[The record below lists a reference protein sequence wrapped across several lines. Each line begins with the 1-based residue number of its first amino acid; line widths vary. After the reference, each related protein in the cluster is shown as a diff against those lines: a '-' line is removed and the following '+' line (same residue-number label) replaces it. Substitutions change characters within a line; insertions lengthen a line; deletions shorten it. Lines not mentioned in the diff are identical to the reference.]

1 MAFRGCALV
10 LAFLWASAALAQSPP
25 NPDDELSRI
34 PTEEAKPLPA
44 APPSASPLGQL
55 HRKLYVE
62 GATQAAVLRSSLD
75 VPVPSPN
82 PPTLEARL
90 FADALLEWI
99 PRRDLSIHF
108 SARAGLRA
116 ADDIPFA
123 THENIRVDLRELYLS
138 WQPFNGAFLDAGRIN
153 LKNGVALGFN
163 PTDFFKTR
171 AAVEPLSLDPAVLR
185 EDRLGTLML
194 RGQYTWGFGSISAA
208 YAPRLTSLTP
218 LYTSS
223 TLPSIDPMF
232 DRTNAHHRLLVKG
245 NVDLVA
251 DFSPEVLF
259 YDEDGNLRVGVNIAQ
274 SLGKKVVAYA
284 EWAGGEGTGLA
295 NEALSY
301 GVRTGTLPSAAASA
315 LGASSGAHFQNDVSA
330 GLSYA
335 NESKMTF
342 WLEYHL
348 HQAGFSRQD
357 WSSWFADGNGPGGSF
372 LSPTLWYIRGYA
384 QEQQTPVS
392 RHALFLRADW
402 VDAFVFNL
410 ELTAFANVNLY
421 DGSTLA
427 QITASYSVTDYWTVG
442 AIGAAYI
449 GTRQSEFG
457 SLPSA
462 LSALFTVRRHF

>member
-1 MAFRGCALV
+1 MAFRACVLALV
-10 LAFLWASAALAQSPP
+10 GLWASAAGAQSPP
-25 NPDDELSRI
+25 VPDDELSRI
-34 PTEEAKPLPA
+34 PTEEPKPPPTEPA
-44 APPSASPLGQL
+44 SAPRLGRI
-55 HRKLYVE
+55 HGTLYVE
-62 GATQAAVLRSSLD
+62 SATQAAGLRSNLD
-75 VPVPSPN
+75 VPSPPPN
-82 PPTLEARL
+82 PPKIEARL

-108 SARAGLRA
+108 SGRAGLRV
-116 ADDIPFA
+116 ADDLPFP
-123 THENIRVDLRELYLS
+123 THENIRVDWRELYLS
-138 WQPFNGAFLDAGRIN
+138 WQPFNGAFVDLGRIN
-153 LKNGVALGFN
+153 LKSGVALGFN

-171 AAVEPLSLDPAVLR
+171 AVVEPLSVDPAALR

-194 RGQYTWGFGSISAA
+194 RGQYTWSFGSISAA
-208 YAPRLTSLTP
+208 YAPRLTSVSP
-218 LYTSS
+218 LYTNSN
-223 TLPSIDPMF
+223 LPSVDPMF

-245 NVDLVA
+245 NVDLFG

-259 YDEDGNLRVGVNIAQ
+259 YDEDGNLRWGANIAQ

-284 EWAGGEGTGLA
+284 EWAGGREAGLA

-301 GVRTGTLPSAAASA
+301 GVRTGSLPSAAASA
-315 LGASSGAHFQNDVSA
+315 LGTSSSAHFQNDLSA

-357 WSSWFADGNGPGGSF
+357 WSTWFAEGTGPGGSF
-372 LSPTLWYIRGYA
+372 LAPTLWYIRGYA
-384 QEQQTPVS
+384 QEQQAPAS
-392 RHALFLRADW
+392 KHALFLRADW
-402 VDAFVFNL
+402 TDAFVFNL

-427 QITASYSVTDYWTVG
+427 QVTASYSVTNLWTVG
-442 AIGAAYI
+442 LIGAANI

-457 SLPSA
+457 SLPTAISG
-462 LSALFTVRRHF
+462 LFTVRRHF